1 MKKNVMMRVASIML
15 VLVLM
20 TSSVISG
27 TFAKYVTSGTSE
39 DHARVAKFG
48 VSVVGS
54 TDMFHDSYKDTYT
67 TYSAGET
74 TEGITVQADSEGT
87 DVVAPGTKGTLSEF
101 DISGS
106 PEVDT
111 LVTYAAEVELGD
123 RWVVNSAEYFPIVF
137 TIVYDGNTETYGL
150 TGTGAG
156 HEFGN
161 IATLETELDKA
172 IEACAKRYHTNEDL
186 SAAEDDFV
194 ISWEWPFSTSSAND
208 EKDTVLGNAAAAG
221 NAATIYVAVT
231 CSVTQID

>member
-20 TSSVISG
+20 SSSVISG
-27 TFAKYVTSGTSE
+27 TFAKYVTSGQAV
-39 DHARVAKFG
+39 DNARVAKFG

-67 TYSAGET
+67 TYTPNET
-74 TEGITVQADSEGT
+74 TEEITVQADSANT
-87 DVVAPGTKGTLSEF
+87 DVVAPGTNGTLSKF
-101 DISGS
+101 DISGR

-111 LVTYAAEVELGD
+111 LVTYTAEVDLGD
-123 RWVVNSAEYFPIVF
+123 RWMVNGSEYFPIVF

-150 TGTGAG
+150 TGTTAA
-156 HEFGN
+156 HTYAD
-161 IATLETELDKA
+161 IATLESELDKA

-194 ISWEWPFSTSSAND
+194 ISWEWPFSTSPEND
-208 EKDTVLGNAAAAG
+208 QKDTVLGNAAAAG